1 MNAGNLILLIIG
13 IMFSAGCVSPGV
25 RPEEHSNMRKFFQKL
40 KCGEEATVAYFGG
53 SITWGATATDPLKTS
68 WRALLAK
75 RLQREFPAAR
85 LVPVDAAIGGKGSD
99 LGVFRMDRDV
109 LPFRPDLTFVEFAVN
124 DAQNPERLEC
134 MEGILRKLHTGR
146 PDMAI
151 VLVITGYGTESF
163 ESPREE
169 DYRSLAAYYGIPA
182 ISVVPEVR
190 RRIAAG
196 EFSCRDIL
204 TDGTHPNDRG
214 YALYCDIIFE
224 QLMNCGDSGPWPE
237 KPLTANRFESARM
250 IELASLLPPAASA
263 AAWRRELPS
272 VTGVWFD
279 HQPSRWLP
287 SVIVPERETASL
299 SLETACSG
307 AGVYYETVPGGDR
320 FELLADGVSIFAAD
334 TKFPW
339 PYPGLGNR
347 FQLLPVAGKHT
358 ITVKAHGPN
367 LRLGCLLLTGP

>member
-1 MNAGNLILLIIG
+1 
-13 IMFSAGCVSPGV
+13 
-25 RPEEHSNMRKFFQKL
+25 MRKFFQKL

-237 KPLTANRFESARM
+237 KPLTANRVRVGPDDRTRFA
-250 IELASLLPPAASA
+250 AAPAAPA
-263 AAWRRELPS
+263 GGRRRELPS
-272 VTGVWFD
+272 VTGRLGSITSRRAGFGASSFRSGKRP
-279 HQPSRWLP
+279 PSLWKP
-287 SVIVPERETASL
+287 
-299 SLETACSG
+299 ACSG
-307 AGVYYETVPGGDR
+307 RLASITRRFRAETGSS
-320 FELLADGVSIFAAD
+320 F
-334 TKFPW
+334 W
-339 PYPGLGNR
+339 P
-347 FQLLPVAGKHT
+347 
-358 ITVKAHGPN
+358 
-367 LRLGCLLLTGP
+367 TG

>member
-1 MNAGNLILLIIG
+1 
-13 IMFSAGCVSPGV
+13 
-25 RPEEHSNMRKFFQKL
+25 
-40 KCGEEATVAYFGG
+40 
-53 SITWGATATDPLKTS
+53 
-68 WRALLAK
+68 
-75 RLQREFPAAR
+75 
-85 LVPVDAAIGGKGSD
+85 
-99 LGVFRMDRDV
+99 MDRDV

-250 IELASLLPPAASA
+250 IELASLLPPAAPA
-263 AAWRRELPS
+263 AATR
-272 VTGVWFD
+272 
-279 HQPSRWLP
+279 SRA
-287 SVIVPERETASL
+287 RK
-299 SLETACSG
+299 
-307 AGVYYETVPGGDR
+307 
-320 FELLADGVSIFAAD
+320 AA
-334 TKFPW
+334 
-339 PYPGLGNR
+339 
-347 FQLLPVAGKHT
+347 
-358 ITVKAHGPN
+358 
-367 LRLGCLLLTGP
+367 